1 MVIVAALFSQ
11 ILLLESSEHN
21 PQVLCLFSQGSVQR
35 GETPSLNNFL
45 GRTSDRSVSPVRSQ
59 CSGIFMNQSIFR
71 YLSREI
77 GQFQSTWAHF
87 GKNKTMR
94 PHMNM
99 PTSRSLRFLWGSEF
113 KITQTKNRSILEN
126 AETGIWRSCSFS
138 PIVIGSRSDRLL
150 VLTISASTQRYY
162 RRKAEQVLDIA
173 IAQGNSPIRLPRG
186 YIKVCPLFADL

>member
-1 MVIVAALFSQ
+1 MIVKCANIFVIFVWDCYDLQAFVCKTLLQTISCNGYVVWIFMVIEAALFSQ

-113 KITQTKNRSILEN
+113 KIIQTKNS
-126 AETGIWRSCSFS
+126 
-138 PIVIGSRSDRLL
+138 
-150 VLTISASTQRYY
+150 
-162 RRKAEQVLDIA
+162 
-173 IAQGNSPIRLPRG
+173 
-186 YIKVCPLFADL
+186 